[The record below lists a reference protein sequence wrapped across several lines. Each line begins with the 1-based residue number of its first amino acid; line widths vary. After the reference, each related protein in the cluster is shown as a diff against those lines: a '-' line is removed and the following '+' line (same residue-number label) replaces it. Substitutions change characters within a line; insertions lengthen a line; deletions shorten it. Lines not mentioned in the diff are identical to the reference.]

1 MKITLSSNFRI
12 VENPQQNRDV
22 FDLNSTSINDKS
34 GQEGKPDTGCP
45 RQNRGTDTTQD
56 SQIGNESDNPAICS
70 RVMAILPALST

>member
-34 GQEGKPDTGCP
+34 GQGENPTLAAHAKTEK
-45 RQNRGTDTTQD
+45 QTQPKMVKSVTSRT
-56 SQIGNESDNPAICS
+56 SQQSAVE
-70 RVMAILPALST
+70 